1 MSLLLSLLSPV
12 CLASFLTTSASP
24 PRIYYCLTACD
35 RLLLGGCLIPP
46 VPKMVS
52 FKAGPFMFGSCKYL
66 RWDDTACVLSW
77 PLFTRNYLVG
87 RRQRAWTSP
96 HGSHGNVHIKRQAGR
111 NFSLRYLKS
120 YPAVVENKKLF
131 WQLKREWRCDHYS
144 QARLRCHWVRKIILL
159 LDLGYSCHQCPHCAI
174 EMEPS

>member
-120 YPAVVENKKLF
+120 YPAGRTRSYSGSWKESEDVIAIVKQGWDVTEWEKLYF
-131 WQLKREWRCDHYS
+131 CWIWDT
-144 QARLRCHWVRKIILL
+144 AIINVPIVL
-159 LDLGYSCHQCPHCAI
+159 
-174 EMEPS
+174 